1 MAHIQATETRRWT
14 SAPKPIQLSR
24 IVLYSVLILAA
35 LLFLFPYIWMGT
47 STFKSETEISA
58 FPPTLFPQAPTMQ
71 SVIDA
76 WEKINLKR
84 FFINSLIVTGIVVPL
99 SVLISAWLGFVWNK
113 YQFRFKEPIFYLILA
128 TMMIPAP
135 LLLIPHYQVVLWLG
149 WLNTYQAL
157 IVPGLLTPYG
167 IFLMRQ
173 FMNAVPDELLNAA
186 RIDGASEPRLFIQ
199 VVLPLVAPSMAALG
213 IIQFVGNW
221 SNLLWPLV
229 VTTKPDLYT
238 IPVGLATFSGE
249 YERNFGVQNAG
260 AFIAT
265 IPVIIAFLFFQKYI
279 IEGISLTGLKG

>member
-1 MAHIQATETRRWT
+1 VHVRTAQRRHPV
-14 SAPKPIQLSR
+14 SIKGIA
-24 IVLYSVLILAA
+24 LYAVLIVGAV
-35 LLFLFPYIWMGT
+35 LFLFPYLWMGT
-47 STFKSETEISA
+47 STFKSETEISR
-58 FPPTLFPQAPTMQ
+58 FPPTLFPLEPTLQ
-71 SVIDA
+71 SVTDA

-84 FFINSLIVTGIVVPL
+84 FFINSLIVTGVVVPV
-99 SVLISAWLGFVWNK
+99 SVLTSAWLGFVWNK
-113 YQFRFKEPIFYLILA
+113 YQFRFKEPLFYIILA

-135 LLLIPHYQVVLWLG
+135 LLLIPHYQVVLSLG

-173 FMNAVPDELLNAA
+173 FMNSVPDELMDAA
-186 RIDGASEPRLFIQ
+186 RIDGASEPRLFVQ
-199 VVLPLVAPSMAALG
+199 MVLPLVAPSMAALA

-229 VTTKPDLYT
+229 VTTKPELYT

-265 IPVIIAFLFFQKYI
+265 VPVVIAFLFFQKYI
-279 IEGISLTGLKG
+279 IEGIALTGLKG